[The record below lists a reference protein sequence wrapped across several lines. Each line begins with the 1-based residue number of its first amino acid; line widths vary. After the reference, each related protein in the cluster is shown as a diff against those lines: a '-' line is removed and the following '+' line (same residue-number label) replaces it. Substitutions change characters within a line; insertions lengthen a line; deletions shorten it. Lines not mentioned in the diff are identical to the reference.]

1 MSDKIKC
8 FITGVVVILS
18 MSITACGAFVSS
30 DEQETDSINAQV
42 NRELDALGN
51 ALPIDTQYVPLPD
64 INSEKIVE
72 RTLEGNEIIINGDLY
87 PNTQGYARVSEQN
100 PDALLFVDEN
110 GNYIAVGG
118 IERNGG
124 YSDICITKYD
134 DKGNELK
141 KRTYGGSD
149 FDWANAAKYNSQM
162 GIVLSGISQS
172 RDGDFANEDNTPFVA
187 CISPE
192 TLDVRWTTS
201 VQIADWVYHV
211 SDEAVYVVRNEGEK
225 YSGKGEL
232 KLSIVK
238 LDRDGNKIWSTEP
251 LSQWICGI
259 AELGD
264 GRVIGIQKFSDQ
276 QAVEKSGS
284 INCYSND
291 GEKLLTF
298 HADCCGDIMP
308 TDDGGFFVVSTRN
321 IKTIP
326 QPLYLSSIWY
336 DTETVVTKYDKNYK
350 IEWRK
355 TYDSIKDDK
364 GADRVLP
371 LRDGSVQSE

>member
-1 MSDKIKC
+1 MKGSIAAAA
-8 FITGVVVILS
+8 VILAVG
-18 MSITACGAFVSS
+18 ITACGAFDSS
-30 DEQETDSINAQV
+30 DEQKTDNIKVQV
-42 NRELDALGN
+42 NGELEALEST
-51 ALPIDTQYVPLPD
+51 LPIDTQYVPLPD
-64 INSEKIVE
+64 IHSERIVE
-72 RTLEGNEIIINGDLY
+72 RKVLDNHTVINGFFSSK
-87 PNTQGYARVSEQN
+87 TQGYARISEQN

-124 YSDICITKYD
+124 YSDICITRYD
-134 DKGNELK
+134 CSGNELK

-172 RDGDFANEDNTPFVA
+172 RDGDFAYEDNTPFVA
-187 CISPE
+187 CINSE

-225 YSGKGEL
+225 YNGKGEL

-238 LDRDGNKIWSTEP
+238 LDRDGNRVWSTEP

-264 GRVIGIQKFSDQ
+264 GRVIGIQKFSDH

-284 INCYSND
+284 INCYSKD

-298 HADCCGDIMP
+298 HADCYGDITP
-308 TDDGGFFVVSTRN
+308 TDDGGFFVVSIRN

-364 GADRVLP
+364 GVDRVLP
-371 LRDGSVQSE
+371 LCDGSVAI